1 MPNTYTQIH
10 IQSVIVVQN
19 RDCVI
24 SNSWKDQLYKYIA
37 TIIQN
42 NGHKV
47 IIINGMPDHV
57 HLLFGLRPHQSLS
70 ALMQQIKQDTSKWIN
85 KNRTP
90 FNKFSW
96 QKGYA
101 SFSYSKSQLP
111 RVINYIKNQE
121 QHHHKRSFFDEYLAL
136 LKVHGIDYNEKYLFK
151 KVL

>member
-19 RDCVI
+19 RDCI
-24 SNSWKDQLYKYIA
+24 IRDSWKDQLYKYMT

-47 IIINGMPDHV
+47 LIINGMPDHV
-57 HLLFGLRPHQSLS
+57 HLLFGLRPNQSLS
-70 ALMQQIKQDTSKWIN
+70 SLMQQIKQDTSKWIN
-85 KNRTP
+85 KSRTAFNR
-90 FNKFSW
+90 FSW

-121 QHHHKRSFFDEYLAL
+121 QHHRKKSFREEYLAL

-151 KVL
+151 EVF